1 MEKNTAL
8 FACIQYMLYSGSA
21 RHKVM
26 VQTFWHT
33 NHIRH
38 PKTSASESV
47 DSSQKASPDAQKLNY
62 TILQDYENDIK
73 KRFRASSGGAPA
85 KWKEWLESQK
95 TGSKKAAKSCVDES
109 VTGSSPNS
117 DVSLE
122 LQMPSS
128 TKSSASTLEWRTE
141 AFLLSSDD
149 YQRYSLCVLITVCN

>member
-1 MEKNTAL
+1 
-8 FACIQYMLYSGSA
+8 MLYSDSA
-21 RHKVM
+21 QHKVM
-26 VQTFWHT
+26 VRTFWHT

-47 DSSQKASPDAQKLNY
+47 DSSEKVSPDAQKVSY
-62 TILQDYENDIK
+62 TILQDYQNDIK
-73 KRFRASSGGAPA
+73 KRFRASGAPA

-95 TGSKKAAKSCVDES
+95 TGSKKAAKSCIDES

-122 LQMPSS
+122 LQMPNS
-128 TKSSASTLEWRTE
+128 TDSSASVLEWRTE

-149 YQRYSLCVLITVCN
+149 YQRYGLCVLIIICN